1 MCAMGTNNQAHG
13 RMSWAP
19 NRSTKTRTKHA
30 AGGTGVKKKVFS
42 LKSLLLSVLVAA
54 VFIVA
59 FLNSSFVWASIVVTL
74 TLLLLMAAVV
84 SSYRLPQTRPMLVCA
99 AIVGI
104 SYGAAAFVCTAWSLG
119 FPCEFDPVCTMFGMK

>member
-1 MCAMGTNNQAHG
+1 M
-13 RMSWAP
+13 
-19 NRSTKTRTKHA
+19 
-30 AGGTGVKKKVFS
+30 KKKVFS

-84 SSYRLPQTRPMLVCA
+84 SSYLLPQTRPMLVCA

-104 SYGAAAFVCTAWSLG
+104 SYGAAAFVSPLGLWDSLVSSILLYDVWYEVNQEELNQYLSRTASS
-119 FPCEFDPVCTMFGMK
+119 DT